1 MDTSELLLNGFG
13 AFAGAFFAFLFLR
26 LGEFLTKVYE
36 RQVKHYNSL
45 VNLEVQLNEIG
56 GIIHD
61 DLYILPPF
69 IKTIK
74 LGHVYFNNLHTL
86 KIDRNHYENLCNL
99 ALLNE
104 LFSYNYQIRKI
115 NDDIET
121 MSSGYQDIK
130 NALIQRN
137 ITPQEY
143 KVNADVLSENLEY
156 IRLFLV
162 NFQEKTINL
171 IARIRIHIKH
181 DQPLGARLMRPF
193 ISAVRYKLKEEDIKK
208 ETKMLKLEI
217 EESVKKSSADIKKI
231 LS

>member
-45 VNLEVQLNEIG
+45 INLEVQLNEIS

-121 MSSGYQDIK
+121 MSSGYHDIK